1 MKKGFATICLILA
14 IIFALGTIGC
24 LDTDPAAACF
34 GAVCTVLL
42 FLAWMKLRKKKK
54 AATPTKAA
62 PAKPAE
68 TPAPAPTVPT
78 GPQYEHIHI
87 KVAGVT
93 FSNDDGMDRQQLLR
107 KIKYGKAP
115 FEDND
120 NLDVALK
127 VQTFTNSD
135 DIEEPAVGVYVNE
148 YQIGFVP
155 KDLIKDVMYAL
166 DQPTATITA
175 IDISGGGT
183 HNGTKYPYG
192 CKVVI
197 RYEK

>member
-1 MKKGFATICLILA
+1 MKKRLATICLILA
-14 IIFALGTIGC
+14 VVFALGTIGC

-34 GAVCTVLL
+34 GAICTAVLI
-42 FLAWMKLRKKKK
+42 FAWIKMRKKEK
-54 AATPTKAA
+54 AISPTKAVPEKTA
-62 PAKPAE
+62 MPAE
-68 TPAPAPTVPT
+68 PK
-78 GPQYEHIHI
+78 YEHIHI

-93 FSNDDGMDRQQLLR
+93 FANEDGTNRQQLLR

-127 VQTFTNSD
+127 AQTFTTPD
-135 DIEEPAVGVYVNE
+135 GIEEPAVGVYVYE

-155 KDLIKDVMYAL
+155 KDLIKDVLYAL

-183 HNGTKYPYG
+183 HDGTKYPYG